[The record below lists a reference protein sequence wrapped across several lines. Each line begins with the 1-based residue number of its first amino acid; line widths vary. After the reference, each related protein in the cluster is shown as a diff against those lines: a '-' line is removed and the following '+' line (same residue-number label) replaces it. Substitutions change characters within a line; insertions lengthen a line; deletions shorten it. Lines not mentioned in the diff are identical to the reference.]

1 MKSENNASFYNRGP
15 EDGHLNGLLTAH
27 EVSQMLRIPLST
39 VYHLTSV
46 GKLQAVRIGKH
57 WRYHRSDVEKFLFG
71 DQNIIVGAQFIA
83 PNGQDKGVMNP
94 APTHNKHSNDSY
106 QKRKSPRLNTHL
118 PCTFEIIIPGWK
130 KITGVAAIRKIS
142 EEGVYLRKI
151 EVVSRNS
158 AVGADPSCV
167 IPAEAGIQNLDPR
180 LKHSGMTPYIEPD
193 DPIVLRFHLL
203 GDQCR

>member
-71 DQNIIVGAQFIA
+71 PGVGTNSSHVILNPKGEGSSASG
-83 PNGQDKGVMNP
+83 GQDSSVTSFP
-94 APTHNKHSNDSY
+94 QNDNRKNTSPNDKNNI
-106 QKRKSPRLNTHL
+106 QK
-118 PCTFEIIIPGWK
+118 
-130 KITGVAAIRKIS
+130 
-142 EEGVYLRKI
+142 
-151 EVVSRNS
+151 
-158 AVGADPSCV
+158 
-167 IPAEAGIQNLDPR
+167 
-180 LKHSGMTPYIEPD
+180 
-193 DPIVLRFHLL
+193 
-203 GDQCR
+203 